1 MRMDH
6 LREAWRARRRAWRVP
21 LLVLAAGG
29 FALGCALSLRDLPL
43 SVADIQWL
51 PLAVLLLVLAP
62 LNIAYSAANL
72 VLMGQAAKAQIP
84 FRHAVMVSAWAQLAE
99 LLPIPGAA
107 IVRTGALVQAGA
119 TMRRSAEIVLLCSVL
134 WITMAA
140 AAAGLAFPA
149 RGWLGLT
156 LLTGGIGATA
166 LLTLALSRRCSAR
179 IALFAIGLRLAGLA
193 LVAVRLTV
201 SFLVIGVVLP
211 GFSALAF
218 TLATILGSA
227 ASLVPAGL
235 GVGEGLSALFAA
247 PLGVLPAAAF
257 LAAAISR
264 LSGLAANLML
274 VLALLA
280 RGQRPAL
287 PATA

>member
-1 MRMDH
+1 MRLDQV
-6 LREAWRARRRAWRVP
+6 RDGWRARRKAWRMP
-21 LLVLAAGG
+21 LLALAAAG
-29 FALGCALSLRDLPL
+29 FALGCALSLHDLPL
-43 SVADIQWL
+43 SLADVRWL

-72 VLMGQAAKAQIP
+72 VLMGHAAQAQIP
-84 FRHAVMVSAWAQLAE
+84 FGRAVMISAWAQLAE

-134 WITMAA
+134 WVTMAA

-149 RGWLGLT
+149 HGWLGPA
-156 LLTGGIGATA
+156 LLTGGIGGTG
-166 LLTLALSRRCSAR
+166 LLSRALARHCSAR
-179 IALFAIGLRLAGLA
+179 IGLYAFGLRLAGLA

-201 SFLVIGVVLP
+201 SFMVIGVALP
-211 GFSALAF
+211 GLSALAF

-280 RGQRPAL
+280 RGQRPAM